1 MEEFL
6 SQFHPQLVH
15 APIALI
21 VVGALFELAGRAMD
35 MEWLRKAAFAMLIVG
50 VLGAYGAVL
59 SGEGASEKAEH
70 AGIPEETVDHH
81 GDLAKI
87 ALWLGVAAVLTR
99 AIAGRTGRVKA
110 AVGGL
115 ALLLHLAAAT
125 TVGVAAHR
133 GGRLVYEYGANV
145 RVNGVPVVKPK
156 PGAANEH
163 GGAGEKGGAHGSG
176 GEKSG
181 DGD

>member
-15 APIALI
+15 TPIALI
-21 VVGALFELAGRAMD
+21 IVGALFELAGRAMD
-35 MEWLRKAAFAMLIVG
+35 TEWMRKAAFAMLIVG

-70 AGIPEETVDHH
+70 AGIPEATVDRH

-115 ALLLHLAAAT
+115 ALVLHLAAAT
-125 TVGVAAHR
+125 TVGFAAHR
-133 GGRLVYEYGANV
+133 GGKLVYEYGANV
-145 RVNGVPVVKPK
+145 RVNGVPVLKPK
-156 PGAANEH
+156 PGATNEH
-163 GGAGEKGGAHGSG
+163 GAG

-181 DGD
+181 EKRGDGD